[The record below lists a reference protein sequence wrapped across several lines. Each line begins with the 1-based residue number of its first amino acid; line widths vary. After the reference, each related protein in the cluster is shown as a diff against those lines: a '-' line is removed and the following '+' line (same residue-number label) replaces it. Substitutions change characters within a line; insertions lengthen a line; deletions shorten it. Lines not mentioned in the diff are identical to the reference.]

1 MNQIDSSFH
10 AYLKAE
16 LPSSELNYKFE
27 RLEVN
32 GENDAGLLFA
42 DMPFQNGPDSKSA
55 QWTSF
60 VQALEPQ
67 DADLTPLIDVTRLVF
82 EVDPSSFMEHF
93 TAIENSYLQ
102 TLGISIYKYNAFP
115 NHCIFFS
122 TENMLVQPSKAI
134 VYPDSKTTDDT
145 NARYYILS
153 LNQQVPDF
161 VRIFSS
167 SHIIHF
173 ACSKEGLLV
182 HHSALPNVPSLS
194 EKQYQCVPA
203 HPLFQ
208 SLIQYAFQVRY
219 HSFHA
224 HASESISKSDFLS
237 QVTQPIQRPECPTIY
252 TTILNTLFE
261 KTYRTLENSI
271 PSINVKDEN
280 AIISWLKQ
288 RDELESLYYLIG
300 QNSPDYQQ
308 RIFELDQRFPTFA
321 FAHILPDSEQL
332 ANAWFTDPSNWW
344 GQSAA
349 MGQLLN
355 QHN

>member
-27 RLEVN
+27 RLDVN

-42 DMPFQNGPDSKSA
+42 DMPFQNGPDSKSD

-60 VQALEPQ
+60 VQALEPK
-67 DADLTPLIDVTRLVF
+67 DADLTPFIDVARLVF
-82 EVDPSSFMEHF
+82 EVDPSSFVEHF
-93 TAIENSYLQ
+93 TALESTSLQ
-102 TLGISIYKYNAFP
+102 ALGISIYKYNAFP
-115 NHCIFFS
+115 NHCIFFP
-122 TENMLVQPSKAI
+122 TEDMLVQPSKAI
-134 VYPDSKTTDDT
+134 VHTTSGTSDS
-145 NARYYILS
+145 NIRYYILS

-182 HHSALPNVPSLS
+182 HHAELPNVPKLS
-194 EKQYQCVPA
+194 NKHYQCVSV
-203 HPLFQ
+203 HPLLQ

-219 HSFHA
+219 HSFHD
-224 HASESISKSDFLS
+224 HASESISKADFLKQVTTPS
-237 QVTQPIQRPECPTIY
+237 QVPEYPTIY
-252 TTILNTLFE
+252 TTILKTLFE
-261 KTYRTLENSI
+261 ETYRTLENSI

-280 AIISWLKQ
+280 AIINWLKQ

-300 QNSPDYQQ
+300 QQSPDYQQ